1 MGQREPISD
10 DLRILRRCVRDVV
23 AFSALSAIWLSYD
36 AERMAES
43 LADVLLGMLHLDFIY
58 VYVQRPPPDLPLEVA
73 RTEEGLDIAGQAALL
88 GQALAPWLHGTGP
101 HPPVSI
107 GNPVGSGSVRIV
119 SSSLGLGAEYGT
131 AVAGS
136 QRVDFP
142 TETESLLL
150 ALGTNQ
156 AALMFARLRAEAA
169 VQQAYT
175 ELEHRVHE
183 RTAALSREMA
193 ERRRLE
199 QEAQRAQHFALLSRL
214 AAGVSHEIR
223 NPLSVIFLLV
233 EPPPFVP
240 QYFGEVRIE
249 GSLGGHSVI
258 GG

>member
-1 MGQREPISD
+1 VSEYHAAVQLAGMELERPCHVCAFFHS
-10 DLRILRRCVRDVV
+10 RD
-23 AFSALSAIWLSYD
+23 
-36 AERMAES
+36 
-43 LADVLLGMLHLDFIY
+43 Y
-58 VYVQRPPPDLPLEVA
+58 VYVQCPPPDIPLEVA
-73 RTEEGLDIAGQAALL
+73 RTEEGLDIAGQAPLL

-131 AVAGS
+131 VVAGS

-175 ELEHRVHE
+175 ELEHRV
-183 RTAALSREMA
+183 
-193 ERRRLE
+193 
-199 QEAQRAQHFALLSRL
+199 QEIL
-214 AAGVSHEIR
+214 AAHGGQVS
-223 NPLSVIFLLV
+223 V
-233 EPPPFVP
+233 ESGRGQGTTFTLTLAHRAEAPGAP
-240 QYFGEVRIE
+240 
-249 GSLGGHSVI
+249 GGHSAPSTQQ
-258 GG
+258 GP